1 MLANPF
7 LLDMPVPALRALPA
21 DWINDVTAIGTTA
34 LDRVADVQNPLIQQV
49 RAALESGE
57 RPVVIGADCCTPIAV
72 VAGLSRAGVSP
83 RVLWLDAHG
92 DFNTPTT
99 SPSGFLG
106 GMPLAMLV
114 GRGDRRLLEAAG
126 LAPLSERDVVLF
138 DARDLDPDEAIAL
151 SGSEIRRTVRSL
163 AALQQALSDDGPWH
177 VHLDVDVVNLED
189 APSVGF
195 PVEGGPRLADL
206 SADRPR
212 HGGQVPAGVRVAD
225 DVGLRG
231 RSRRADGPR
240 LSPAARR
247 VAGPRRSVN
256 DSGCADG
263 TARVGCA
270 DDDSRCAIERRV
282 PPRTRARR
290 VHLPFW
296 AASVARLPPAAAST
310 PVVVYCGH
318 GPRARMAAL
327 LLRWRG
333 LRDLHLLDGHMTAW
347 RRSGRPEE
355 GRS

>member
-1 MLANPF
+1 VLANPF

-21 DWINDVTAIGTTA
+21 DWINDVTAVGTTA
-34 LDRVADVQNPLIQQV
+34 LDRVADVQNPLIHQV
-49 RAALESGE
+49 RAALEAGE

-151 SGSEIRRTVRSL
+151 SGSEIRHVRSL

-206 SADRPR
+206 LLIGRAMAARCPPVSVSLTTWDFEADR
-212 HGGQVPAGVRVAD
+212 D
-225 DVGLRG
+225 G
-231 RSRRADGPR
+231 R
-240 LSPAARR
+240 
-247 VAGPRRSVN
+247 
-256 DSGCADG
+256 
-263 TARVGCA
+263 TAR
-270 DDDSRCAIERRV
+270 
-282 PPRTRARR
+282 
-290 VHLPFW
+290 
-296 AASVARLPPAAAST
+296 ASLQ
-310 PVVVYCGH
+310 
-318 GPRARMAAL
+318 
-327 LLRWRG
+327 
-333 LRDLHLLDGHMTAW
+333 LLDAW
-347 RRSGRPEE
+347 LGRD
-355 GRS
+355 GA